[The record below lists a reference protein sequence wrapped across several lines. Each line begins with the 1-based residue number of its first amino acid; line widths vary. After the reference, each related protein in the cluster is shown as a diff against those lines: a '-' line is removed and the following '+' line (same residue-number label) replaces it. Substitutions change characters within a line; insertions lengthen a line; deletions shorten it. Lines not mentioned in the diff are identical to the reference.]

1 MLVKKLLATGAA
13 TVLAT
18 AGTLVAAS
26 PAQAVDCD
34 HVWYTDESDSVGSVD
49 QGGRLCFAEH
59 GDYVFLADYDADGW
73 SVVLAVYMDGTG
85 QLLYTLKAS
94 GAGDV
99 QTANA
104 GDGIA
109 FHNLPEVAIRF
120 RMYLTK
126 SGSNPIGE
134 VTHTVVNDH

>member
-1 MLVKKLLATGAA
+1 MRVKKLLTVGAA
-13 TVLAT
+13 ALVAT

-34 HVWYTDESDSVGSVD
+34 HVWYTDESDSIGSVD

-59 GDYVFLADYDADGW
+59 GDYVFLTDYDADGY
-73 SVVLAVYMDGTG
+73 SVVLGVYMDGTG
-85 QLLYTLKAS
+85 QLLYTLQAS

-109 FHNLPEVAIRF
+109 FHNLPEVNIRF

-126 SGSNPIGE
+126 SGSGPVGD
-134 VTHTVVNDH
+134 VTHVVNNDH

>member
-1 MLVKKLLATGAA
+1 MLVKKLIAGGAA
-13 TVLAT
+13 ALVAT
-18 AGTLVAAS
+18 AGTLVVAS

-59 GDYVFLADYDADGW
+59 GDYVFFADYDADGW
-73 SVVLAVYMDGTG
+73 GARLFVYLDGTG
-85 QLLYTLKAS
+85 QFLYSLEAS

-109 FHNLPEVAIRF
+109 FHNLPETAIRF
-120 RMYLTK
+120 RMYLYK

-134 VTHTVVNDH
+134 VVHTVVNDH

>member
-1 MLVKKLLATGAA
+1 MFVKKLLTALA
-13 TVLAT
+13 VVVVAT

-26 PAQAVDCD
+26 PAQAADCD
-34 HVWYTDESDSVGSVD
+34 HIWYTDESDSVGSVD
-49 QGGRLCFAEH
+49 QGGRLCFREH
-59 GDYVFLADYDADGW
+59 GDYIWFTDFDADGW
-73 SVVLAVYMDGTG
+73 GARLFVYMAGTG
-85 QLLYTLKAS
+85 QFLYSLQAS

-104 GDGIA
+104 DDGIA
-109 FHNLPEVAIRF
+109 FHNLPETSIKF
-120 RMYLTK
+120 RMYLYK

>member
-1 MLVKKLLATGAA
+1 MKRLLTAAAVALV
-13 TVLAT
+13 AT
-18 AGTLVAAS
+18 AGSLVVTT

-34 HVWYTDESDSVGSVD
+34 HVWYTDESDSIGSVD

-59 GDYVFLADYDADGW
+59 GDYVFLADYDADGY
-73 SVVLAVYMDGTG
+73 SVLLGVFMDGTG

-104 GDGIA
+104 SDGIA
-109 FHNLPEVAIRF
+109 FHNLPEVDIRF

-126 SGSNPIGE
+126 SGSGPVGD
-134 VTHTVVNDH
+134 VTHVVSNDH

>member
-1 MLVKKLLATGAA
+1 MLLKKLLTVGAA
-13 TVLAT
+13 VLFAV
-18 AGTLVAAS
+18 AGTLVVAS
-26 PAQAVDCD
+26 PAQAADCD
-34 HVWYTDESDSVGSVD
+34 HLWYTDESDSVGSVD
-49 QGGRLCFAEH
+49 QGGRLCFREN
-59 GDYVFLADYDADGW
+59 GDYVWFTDFDADGW
-73 SVVLAVYMDGTG
+73 SAFLAVYMDGTG

-120 RMYLTK
+120 KMYLTK